1 MTLAAGFLGGASG
14 RLLPASI
21 PFRFFAAAAI
31 FHVAMWAVLLASVEQ
46 VIRFR
51 GGMVP
56 AISAVHLLVLGVL
69 ATTAVGSAAQLLP
82 VATRRAL
89 AAYWPIRLLFWM
101 LVPGIVALSASMFV
115 TNMRVLAAAALLTGL
130 ALLLFAILLAD
141 NLRRAANLP
150 AVAAFG
156 WAAVASLT
164 ATAVLGPALSV
175 DYVQTV
181 LEEHASLA
189 RAHAVLAAYGFMG
202 MLALGF
208 SHVLIPMFALSP
220 SPSRGMSIAGFV
232 TAAGAIAIA
241 VLGLVFQV
249 SQLVVAGSLIGLVAI
264 SIHIRLML
272 QALRS
277 GMRKRLGLS
286 FWLVRASWIALPA
299 SVLAG
304 VAAYFGHAGP
314 NGPALFGLILLVGWL
329 LTFLLG
335 ILQRIMPFLATMHA
349 PSSRPGAP
357 ARMSELA
364 SDLSLKIHAVCHA
377 AAFALLCLAVVI
389 DRSAPALAAGWIGL
403 AGSLAFALFTTS
415 VIRGLLPVAIPGPA
429 STQEDQ

>member
-1 MTLAAGFLGGASG
+1 MAS
-14 RLLPASI
+14 AS
-21 PFRFFAAAAI
+21 F
-31 FHVAMWAVLLASVEQ
+31 
-46 VIRFR
+46 
-51 GGMVP
+51 
-56 AISAVHLLVLGVL
+56 
-69 ATTAVGSAAQLLP
+69 
-82 VATRRAL
+82 
-89 AAYWPIRLLFWM
+89 
-101 LVPGIVALSASMFV
+101 VALSASMFV
-115 TNMRVLAAAALLTGL
+115 TNMLVVAAAALLTGL

-150 AVAAFG
+150 TVAAFG

-175 DYVQTV
+175 NYVQTV

-272 QALRS
+272 RALRS

-304 VAAYFGHAGP
+304 LAAYFGHAGP